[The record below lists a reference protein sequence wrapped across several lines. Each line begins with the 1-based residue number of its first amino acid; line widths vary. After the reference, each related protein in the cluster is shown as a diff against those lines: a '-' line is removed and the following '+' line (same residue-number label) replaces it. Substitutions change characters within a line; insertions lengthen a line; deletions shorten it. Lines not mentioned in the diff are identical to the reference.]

1 MAFTRCKVGYVLL
14 TIGSQQNMGFVQEWF
29 GFNGWKELSTKGS
42 IFATIAY
49 RIVFI
54 AGLAASIIAYSFI
67 SGGEDPS
74 LFWIMVVGFVWFL
87 IFQFTINLI
96 FVNGSR

>member
-1 MAFTRCKVGYVLL
+1 MEGAFN
-14 TIGSQQNMGFVQEWF
+14 Q
-29 GFNGWKELSTKGS
+29 GS
-42 IFATIAY
+42 IVATIAY
-49 RIVFI
+49 RVIFI

-67 SGGEDPS
+67 SEGEDPS
-74 LFWIMVVGFVWFL
+74 LFWIVVVGFVWFL

>member
-1 MAFTRCKVGYVLL
+1 
-14 TIGSQQNMGFVQEWF
+14 MGFIPEWF
-29 GFNGWKELSTKGS
+29 VFNGRKELSTKGS
-42 IFATIAY
+42 IVATIAY
-49 RIVFI
+49 RIIFI

-67 SGGEDPS
+67 SEGEDPS
-74 LFWIMVVGFVWFL
+74 LFWIVVVGFVWFL